1 MSRQA
6 GSAATWAVASA
17 SEYFTTPP
25 SQGTH
30 CFVSNVE
37 AASAEFIGKSFRRKT
52 NKVGKAKV
60 AALEKIIAED
70 YRTLKKQF
78 VYVEKITK

>member
-1 MSRQA
+1 IRVPSWMSRQA

-37 AASAEFIGKSFRRKT
+37 AASAEFIGKNFQRKA
-52 NKVGKAKV
+52 NESGQS
-60 AALEKIIAED
+60 
-70 YRTLKKQF
+70 KKYYPQKN
-78 VYVEKITK
+78 YS

>member
-1 MSRQA
+1 
-6 GSAATWAVASA
+6 
-17 SEYFTTPP
+17 
-25 SQGTH
+25 
-30 CFVSNVE
+30 
-37 AASAEFIGKSFRRKT
+37 
-52 NKVGKAKV
+52 VGKAKV